1 METKTTERLPKPA
14 DLQAIPPVG
23 ETARRANHVLM
34 AAMPLDL
41 A

>member
-1 METKTTERLPKPA
+1 MSDMPRTFACAHTNT
-14 DLQAIPPVG
+14 VG

-34 AAMPLDL
+34 VVAALDL